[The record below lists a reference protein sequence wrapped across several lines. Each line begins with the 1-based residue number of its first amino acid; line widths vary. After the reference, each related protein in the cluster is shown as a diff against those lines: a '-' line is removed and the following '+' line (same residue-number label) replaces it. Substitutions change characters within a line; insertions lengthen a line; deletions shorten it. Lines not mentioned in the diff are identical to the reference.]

1 MLNLQHLTIIIGKGD
16 TMRII
21 SGTYGGRPL
30 ESLPGHFTRPTGD
43 KMKETLFNMI
53 GPYFTGGKVLD
64 LYAGSGA
71 LGIEAVSRGMDEAV
85 LVDKSQSA
93 IRIIK
98 NNIEMTQEK
107 FKFEALSTASDAALS
122 QLANRHENFTLVF
135 LDPPYEEQTVEE
147 DIRKMIQL
155 DLLNDVA
162 LIVCETASGETLPE
176 EIEDV
181 KVWQTRD
188 FKNTKLTIYQKG
200 A

>member
-1 MLNLQHLTIIIGKGD
+1 
-16 TMRII
+16 MRII

-30 ESLPGHFTRPTGD
+30 ESLPGDFTRPTGD
-43 KMKETLFNMI
+43 KLKETLFNMI

-85 LVDKSQSA
+85 LVDKSRSA
-93 IRIIK
+93 IDIIST
-98 NNIEMTQEK
+98 NIEMTKEEA
-107 FKFEALSTASDAALS
+107 KFEVLNTVSDAALS
-122 QLANRHENFTLVF
+122 QLANRHEKFTLIF
-135 LDPPYEEQTVEE
+135 LDPPYEDQEIEQ
-147 DIRKMIQL
+147 DIRKIIQQ

-162 LIVCETASGETLPE
+162 LIVCETADGVSLPE

-181 KVWQTRD
+181 QLWQTRD
-188 FKNTKLTIYQKG
+188 YKNTKITIYQKG

>member
-1 MLNLQHLTIIIGKGD
+1 
-16 TMRII
+16 MRII

-93 IRIIK
+93 IDIITS
-98 NNIEMTQEK
+98 NIEMTQEEA
-107 FKFEALSTASDAALS
+107 KFEALNTASDAALS
-122 QLANRHENFTLVF
+122 QLANRHEKFTLVF

-147 DIRKMIQL
+147 DIQKMLQL

-162 LIVCETASGETLPE
+162 LIVCETADDVTLAD
-176 EIEDV
+176 EIKDI
-181 KVWQTRD
+181 KVWQVRD
-188 FKNTKLTIYQKG
+188 FRHTKLTIYQKG